1 MTVRK
6 GSVREYPGGFAPKNR
21 ALRGKTHRAAAE
33 KAGSIPKLSISL
45 YIMQ

>member
-6 GSVREYPGGFAPKNR
+6 GSVREYPGGFAPKKPR
-21 ALRGKTHRAAAE
+21 VVRKTLRAAAE
-33 KAGSIPKLSISL
+33 KAGSIPKLSILL